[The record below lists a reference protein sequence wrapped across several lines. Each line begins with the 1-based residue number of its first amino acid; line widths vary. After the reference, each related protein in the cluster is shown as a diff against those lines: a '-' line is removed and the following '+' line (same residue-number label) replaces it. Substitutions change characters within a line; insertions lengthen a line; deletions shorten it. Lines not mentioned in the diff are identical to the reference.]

1 MNSFWIDSIKNEQ
14 NFEKLNND
22 IETDVCII
30 GAGIFGKQR
39 TIRRDADG
47 QKEDGRAWQG
57 AGQPVCRPA
66 RRYRQRSVQLN
77 AAAAGK
83 IDQDLPVDERGKAR
97 HSVAQLIREENIRLD
112 GKRIKAL
119 HLPEQYFADAV
130 RIAVDRSFHSL
141 YCSMRQIIS
150 QFPG

>member
-1 MNSFWIDSIKNEQ
+1 MDTTDAREPV
-14 NFEKLNND
+14 D
-22 IETDVCII
+22 IAHETQFLHAY
-30 GAGIFGKQR
+30 GAIVA
-39 TIRRDADG
+39 DAHI
-47 QKEDGRAWQG
+47 
-57 AGQPVCRPA
+57 
-66 RRYRQRSVQLN
+66 LN